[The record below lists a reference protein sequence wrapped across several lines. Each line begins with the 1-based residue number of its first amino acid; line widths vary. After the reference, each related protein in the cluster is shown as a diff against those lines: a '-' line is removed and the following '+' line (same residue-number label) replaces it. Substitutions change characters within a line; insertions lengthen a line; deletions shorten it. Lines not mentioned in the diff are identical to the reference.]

1 MTQSRYRLPEK
12 RRSLVLPA
20 ISAGGTVRIAFF
32 DADNTLRHALS
43 GKPSPHGRADL
54 VVHHD
59 CFNKLK
65 ELAEAGFLLAVV
77 SNQAGIEFG
86 HISRA
91 EVDEAMQETLR
102 IFAEKGILFNYYDY
116 AELYNDDRKPEA
128 GMAWRLERQLQ
139 LAGFSVNW
147 AESFMVGDAAWKR
160 GHDRR
165 PDGTPGEDHSNSDRR
180 FAENIA
186 LKHPGFGFFH
196 PADFFR
202 DHHKSESSEKKPGSD
217 SR

>member
-12 RRSLVLPA
+12 RRSLILPA
-20 ISAGGTVRIAFF
+20 ITAGRTVRIAFF
-32 DADNTLRHALS
+32 DADNTLRHARS
-43 GKPSPHGRADL
+43 GKPSPHGKADL
-54 VVHHD
+54 VVHHS
-59 CFNKLK
+59 CFCKLK
-65 ELAEAGFLLAVV
+65 ELSEAGFLLAVV
-77 SNQAGIEFG
+77 SNQAGIELG

-91 EVDEAMQETLR
+91 EVEEAMQETLR
-102 IFAEKGILFNYYDY
+102 IFADKGIQFNYYDY

-139 LAGFSVNW
+139 MAGFSVNW

-160 GHDRR
+160 GHDCR

-180 FAENIA
+180 FAETIA

-202 DHHKSESSEKKPGSD
+202 DRPTSGHPEIDPGHET
-217 SR
+217 R